1 MRQCARGWPARSE
14 RRSRGGQG
22 HREEHKYHCGGGG
35 MRPCACSSVGQHTCG
50 SIRVRTCRS
59 PVRRG
64 CRLVH
69 GQGGRLTHSMRSIRV
84 ATTRPAGRVW
94 TAICGWLCVDGCV
107 WIAMCGWCGWPRA
120 DDRLPLDTVS
130 PLPRYCDP
138 PPRCCE
144 TLCPRLCNI
153 TRNNKIL
160 PGSQQME
167 QQATGNVTW
176 SSGSQRA
183 VTPLS
188 QPRA

>member
-120 DDRLPLDTVS
+120 DDRVCMTGLAWPS
-130 PLPRYCDP
+130 SCRLPRTRRSATWDP
-138 PPRCCE
+138 CWNGRQLIPPAAFTSLPIRRCCA
-144 TLCPRLCNI
+144 L
-153 TRNNKIL
+153 L
-160 PGSQQME
+160 PS
-167 QQATGNVTW
+167 
-176 SSGSQRA
+176 
-183 VTPLS
+183 LL
-188 QPRA
+188 